1 MKSAGRIIIAYWLA
15 AYREL
20 CGKARLSFKESMAIF
35 TKRSSTNLHIPS
47 PPLSKQSFHHWLNV
61 NGGYKDVWHLA
72 WPLFLAQGSSTILQF
87 TDRMFLT
94 WYSAEGMAAAGPAG
108 MLAFSMQAF
117 FIGMTGYSSVF
128 VAQYTGAK
136 KPSQAVSVVW
146 QALYLSI
153 ASSVILLLGIPLGG
167 MVFKLAGH
175 PEAIRRYERIFF
187 DIFLLGSAV
196 FLSNA
201 AVSGY
206 FIGKG
211 RTRVVL
217 LTNIIGVL
225 TNIISDY
232 LLIFGNLGFPRMGVA
247 GAAISSI
254 IAQTLG
260 LIINI
265 VFFLRDPEV
274 RKHSGAWK
282 PRLELI
288 TRIIRFGS
296 ANGLQ
301 FALDMLGWTTFLLLV
316 GRMGVVDLA
325 ASNIAFQINTF
336 AFFPII
342 GFAMAAS
349 TLVGQNLGRNDADG
363 ANRSVWSAMHIGL
376 MFTGIV
382 AVFYVFAP
390 DIFIAP
396 FGAEA
401 NKAEFAPVRHLSIIL
416 LRFISAYCLFDV
428 GNLVLSAAL
437 KGAGDTLFVMLI
449 SSSISVCC
457 MLLPVFFLCVPAG
470 GLGVIG
476 AWCFLTLTVLTLSIA
491 FLLRYLHGRWQHMRV
506 IECEV
511 V

>member
-1 MKSAGRIIIAYWLA
+1 MIIAHLLIA
-15 AYREL
+15 HRFVSDKLE
-20 CGKARLSFKESMAIF
+20 CNSEESTTISN
-35 TKRSSTNLHIPS
+35 KRASTSLRIPS
-47 PPLSKQSFHHWLNV
+47 PPFNRRSFHDWLNI
-61 NGGYKDVWHLA
+61 NGGYRDVWRLA

-87 TDRMFLT
+87 IDRMFLT

-136 KPSQAVSVVW
+136 RPSEAVSVVW
-146 QALYLSI
+146 QALYFAVI
-153 ASSVILLLGIPLGG
+153 SSVILLLGIPLGR
-167 MVFKLAGH
+167 MIFILAGH
-175 PEAIRRYERIFF
+175 PPAMQRYERIFF

-196 FLSNA
+196 TLSNA
-201 AVSGY
+201 ALGGY

-211 RTRVVL
+211 KTRVVL
-217 LTNIIGVL
+217 LTNIVGVL
-225 TNIISDY
+225 TNIVSDY
-232 LLIFGNLGFPRMGVA
+232 LLIFGNLGLPRMGVA

-260 LIINI
+260 LIINFA
-265 VFFLRDPEV
+265 FFLRDDEV
-274 RKHSGAWK
+274 REFSHTWK
-282 PRLELI
+282 PNINLIARLV
-288 TRIIRFGS
+288 RYGS

-342 GFAMAAS
+342 GIAMAAS
-349 TLVGQNLGRNDADG
+349 TLVGQNLGRNDTES

-376 MFTGIV
+376 TFTGLV
-382 AVFYVFAP
+382 ALFYIFLP
-390 DIFIAP
+390 DLFIAP
-396 FGAEA
+396 FGVEA
-401 NKAEFAPVRHLSIIL
+401 NHAQFAAVRHLLIII
-416 LRFISAYCLFDV
+416 LRFISLYCLFDV
-428 GNLVLSAAL
+428 ANLVLSAAL

-449 SSSISVCC
+449 SSSISICC
-457 MLLPVFFLCVPAG
+457 MILPVFYLCVPKG

-491 FLLRYLHGRWQHMRV
+491 FLLRYLHGGWQHMRV

-511 V
+511 VK